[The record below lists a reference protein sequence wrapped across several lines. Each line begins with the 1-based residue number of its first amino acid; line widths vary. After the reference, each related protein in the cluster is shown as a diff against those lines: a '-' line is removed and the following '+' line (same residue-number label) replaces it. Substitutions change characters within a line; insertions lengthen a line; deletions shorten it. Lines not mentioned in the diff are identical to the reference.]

1 RVQRAVDGAA
11 VRVDRSDVRD
21 RARDRVRDGAR
32 DRAEA
37 ARDLPRRRRAV
48 HGHGGAA
55 RAGGGARPALPG
67 LDDRLRR
74 RDPARGRGGRAT
86 SSSGGRDARRKR
98 RGGRRAGRR
107 RVPAAGAG
115 RPLPA
120 PLAAAV
126 GRARPALRGRPGAG
140 KGARPR
146 PAGGPDQGHA
156 RALAVS
162 DTFFAVDVGGSSVKS
177 ALVVDGA
184 VDAVAREPIAAGLD
198 GLVAQLERLH
208 PGTPA
213 WGLCLPGQV
222 ADGRVRGAVNL
233 GLDDAPLLELLD
245 LPAPAAFANDLVA
258 ATTGEAAGGT
268 LALLQ
273 VGTGIAGRFAV
284 DGVVPPSATGL
295 AGEVGHLTFRPGG
308 LECSCGRRGCAEAYG
323 GWRGI
328 AARSEVLGHDAPFE
342 EVLEADWAEEIRA
355 DT

>member
-1 RVQRAVDGAA
+1 VSGA
-11 VRVDRSDVRD
+11 
-21 RARDRVRDGAR
+21 
-32 DRAEA
+32 
-37 ARDLPRRRRAV
+37 
-48 HGHGGAA
+48 
-55 RAGGGARPALPG
+55 
-67 LDDRLRR
+67 
-74 RDPARGRGGRAT
+74 
-86 SSSGGRDARRKR
+86 
-98 RGGRRAGRR
+98 
-107 RVPAAGAG
+107 
-115 RPLPA
+115 
-120 PLAAAV
+120 
-126 GRARPALRGRPGAG
+126 
-140 KGARPR
+140 
-146 PAGGPDQGHA
+146 
-156 RALAVS
+156 
-162 DTFFAVDVGGSSVKS
+162 FFAVDVGGSSLKS

-184 VDAVAREPIAAGLD
+184 VGAVAREPIAVGLD
-198 GLVAQLERLH
+198 GLVAQLQRLH

-233 GLDDAPLLELLD
+233 GLDDAPLVELLD

-355 DT
+355 DAVEAIGFAAAALVAAHDPGTLRLGGGVAAVWGEALLEAVRAAVRHRVLPAVGEATVVEPSRLGEAAPLLGLALLAGRRA

>member
-1 RVQRAVDGAA
+1 M
-11 VRVDRSDVRD
+11 
-21 RARDRVRDGAR
+21 
-32 DRAEA
+32 
-37 ARDLPRRRRAV
+37 
-48 HGHGGAA
+48 
-55 RAGGGARPALPG
+55 
-67 LDDRLRR
+67 
-74 RDPARGRGGRAT
+74 
-86 SSSGGRDARRKR
+86 
-98 RGGRRAGRR
+98 
-107 RVPAAGAG
+107 
-115 RPLPA
+115 
-120 PLAAAV
+120 
-126 GRARPALRGRPGAG
+126 
-140 KGARPR
+140 
-146 PAGGPDQGHA
+146 
-156 RALAVS
+156 S

-177 ALVVDGA
+177 ALVVEGA

-284 DGVVPPSATGL
+284 EGVVPPSATGL

-308 LECSCGRRGCAEAYG
+308 LECSCGRRGCVEAYG

-328 AARSEVLGHDAPFE
+328 AARCGELGHDALID

-355 DT
+355 DAVEAIGFAAAALVAAHDPGTLRLGGGVAAVWGEPLLEAVRAAVRHRVLPAVGEATVVEPTRLGEAAPLLGLALLARSGT

>member
-1 RVQRAVDGAA
+1 M
-11 VRVDRSDVRD
+11 SD
-21 RARDRVRDGAR
+21 A
-32 DRAEA
+32 
-37 ARDLPRRRRAV
+37 
-48 HGHGGAA
+48 
-55 RAGGGARPALPG
+55 
-67 LDDRLRR
+67 
-74 RDPARGRGGRAT
+74 
-86 SSSGGRDARRKR
+86 
-98 RGGRRAGRR
+98 
-107 RVPAAGAG
+107 
-115 RPLPA
+115 
-120 PLAAAV
+120 
-126 GRARPALRGRPGAG
+126 
-140 KGARPR
+140 
-146 PAGGPDQGHA
+146 
-156 RALAVS
+156 
-162 DTFFAVDVGGSSVKS
+162 FFAVDVGGSSVKS

-284 DGVVPPSATGL
+284 EGVVPPSATGL

-308 LECSCGRRGCAEAYG
+308 LECSCGRRGCVEAYG

-328 AARSEVLGHDAPFE
+328 AARCEELGHDALID

-355 DT
+355 DAVEAIGFAAAALVAAHDPGTLRLGGGVAAVWGEPLLEAVRAAVRHRVLPAVGEATVVEPTRLGEAAPLLGLALLARSGT

>member
-1 RVQRAVDGAA
+1 MSGA
-11 VRVDRSDVRD
+11 
-21 RARDRVRDGAR
+21 
-32 DRAEA
+32 
-37 ARDLPRRRRAV
+37 
-48 HGHGGAA
+48 
-55 RAGGGARPALPG
+55 
-67 LDDRLRR
+67 
-74 RDPARGRGGRAT
+74 
-86 SSSGGRDARRKR
+86 
-98 RGGRRAGRR
+98 
-107 RVPAAGAG
+107 
-115 RPLPA
+115 
-120 PLAAAV
+120 
-126 GRARPALRGRPGAG
+126 
-140 KGARPR
+140 
-146 PAGGPDQGHA
+146 
-156 RALAVS
+156 
-162 DTFFAVDVGGSSVKS
+162 FFAVDVGGSSVKS

-184 VDAVAREPIAAGLD
+184 VGAVAREPIAVGLD
-198 GLVAQLERLH
+198 GLVAQLQRLH

-233 GLDDAPLLELLD
+233 GLDDAPLVELLD

-355 DT
+355 DAVEAIGFAAAALVAAHDPGTLRLGGGVAAVWGEPLLEAVRAAVRHRVLPAVGEVTAVEPTRLGEAAPLVGLALLARSAT

>member
-1 RVQRAVDGAA
+1 M
-11 VRVDRSDVRD
+11 SD
-21 RARDRVRDGAR
+21 A
-32 DRAEA
+32 
-37 ARDLPRRRRAV
+37 
-48 HGHGGAA
+48 
-55 RAGGGARPALPG
+55 
-67 LDDRLRR
+67 
-74 RDPARGRGGRAT
+74 
-86 SSSGGRDARRKR
+86 
-98 RGGRRAGRR
+98 
-107 RVPAAGAG
+107 
-115 RPLPA
+115 
-120 PLAAAV
+120 
-126 GRARPALRGRPGAG
+126 
-140 KGARPR
+140 
-146 PAGGPDQGHA
+146 
-156 RALAVS
+156 
-162 DTFFAVDVGGSSVKS
+162 FFAVDVGGSSVKS

-284 DGVVPPSATGL
+284 EGVVPPSATGL

-308 LECSCGRRGCAEAYG
+308 LECSCGRRGCVEAYG

-328 AARSEVLGHDAPFE
+328 AARCGELGHDALID

-355 DT
+355 DAVEAIGFAAAALVAAHDPGTLRLGGGVAAVWGEPLLEAVRAAVRHRVLPAVGEATVVEPTRLGEAAPLLGLALLARSGT

>member
-1 RVQRAVDGAA
+1 
-11 VRVDRSDVRD
+11 
-21 RARDRVRDGAR
+21 
-32 DRAEA
+32 
-37 ARDLPRRRRAV
+37 
-48 HGHGGAA
+48 
-55 RAGGGARPALPG
+55 
-67 LDDRLRR
+67 
-74 RDPARGRGGRAT
+74 
-86 SSSGGRDARRKR
+86 
-98 RGGRRAGRR
+98 
-107 RVPAAGAG
+107 
-115 RPLPA
+115 
-120 PLAAAV
+120 
-126 GRARPALRGRPGAG
+126 
-140 KGARPR
+140 
-146 PAGGPDQGHA
+146 
-156 RALAVS
+156 VS
-162 DTFFAVDVGGSSVKS
+162 DAFFAVDVGGSSVKS

-284 DGVVPPSATGL
+284 EGVVPPSATGL

-308 LECSCGRRGCAEAYG
+308 LECSCGRRGCVEAYG

-328 AARSEVLGHDAPFE
+328 AARCGELGHDALID

-355 DT
+355 DAVEAIGFAAAALVAAHDPGTLRLGGGVAAVWGEPLLEAVRAAVRHRVLPAVGEATVVEPTRLGEAAPLVGLALLARSGT

>member
-1 RVQRAVDGAA
+1 M
-11 VRVDRSDVRD
+11 SD
-21 RARDRVRDGAR
+21 A
-32 DRAEA
+32 
-37 ARDLPRRRRAV
+37 
-48 HGHGGAA
+48 
-55 RAGGGARPALPG
+55 
-67 LDDRLRR
+67 
-74 RDPARGRGGRAT
+74 
-86 SSSGGRDARRKR
+86 
-98 RGGRRAGRR
+98 
-107 RVPAAGAG
+107 
-115 RPLPA
+115 
-120 PLAAAV
+120 
-126 GRARPALRGRPGAG
+126 
-140 KGARPR
+140 
-146 PAGGPDQGHA
+146 
-156 RALAVS
+156 
-162 DTFFAVDVGGSSVKS
+162 FFAVDVGGSSVKS
-177 ALVVDGA
+177 ALVVEGA

-284 DGVVPPSATGL
+284 EGVVPPSATGL

-308 LECSCGRRGCAEAYG
+308 LECSCGRRGCVEAYG

-328 AARSEVLGHDAPFE
+328 AARCGELGHDALID

-355 DT
+355 DAVEAIGFAAAALVAAHDPGTLRLGGGVAAVWGEPLLEAVRAAVRHRVLPAVGEATVVEPTRLGEAAPLLGLALLARSGT

>member
-1 RVQRAVDGAA
+1 
-11 VRVDRSDVRD
+11 
-21 RARDRVRDGAR
+21 
-32 DRAEA
+32 
-37 ARDLPRRRRAV
+37 
-48 HGHGGAA
+48 
-55 RAGGGARPALPG
+55 
-67 LDDRLRR
+67 
-74 RDPARGRGGRAT
+74 
-86 SSSGGRDARRKR
+86 
-98 RGGRRAGRR
+98 
-107 RVPAAGAG
+107 
-115 RPLPA
+115 
-120 PLAAAV
+120 
-126 GRARPALRGRPGAG
+126 
-140 KGARPR
+140 
-146 PAGGPDQGHA
+146 
-156 RALAVS
+156 VS
-162 DTFFAVDVGGSSVKS
+162 DAFFAVDVGGSSVKS
-177 ALVVDGA
+177 ALVVEGA

-284 DGVVPPSATGL
+284 EGVVPPSATGL

-308 LECSCGRRGCAEAYG
+308 LECSCGRRGCVEAYG

-328 AARSEVLGHDAPFE
+328 AARCEELGHDALID

-355 DT
+355 DAVEAIGFAAAALVAAHDPGTLRLGGGVAAVWGEPLLEAVRAAVRHRVLPAVGEATVVEPTRLGEAAPLLGLALLARSGT

>member
-1 RVQRAVDGAA
+1 M
-11 VRVDRSDVRD
+11 SD
-21 RARDRVRDGAR
+21 A
-32 DRAEA
+32 
-37 ARDLPRRRRAV
+37 
-48 HGHGGAA
+48 
-55 RAGGGARPALPG
+55 
-67 LDDRLRR
+67 
-74 RDPARGRGGRAT
+74 
-86 SSSGGRDARRKR
+86 
-98 RGGRRAGRR
+98 
-107 RVPAAGAG
+107 
-115 RPLPA
+115 
-120 PLAAAV
+120 
-126 GRARPALRGRPGAG
+126 
-140 KGARPR
+140 
-146 PAGGPDQGHA
+146 
-156 RALAVS
+156 
-162 DTFFAVDVGGSSVKS
+162 FFAVDVGGSSVKS
-177 ALVVDGA
+177 ALVVEGA

-284 DGVVPPSATGL
+284 EGVVPPSATGL

-308 LECSCGRRGCAEAYG
+308 LECSCGRRGCVEAYG

-328 AARSEVLGHDAPFE
+328 AARCGELGHDTLLD

-355 DT
+355 DAVEAIGFAAAALVAAHDPGTLRLGGGVAAVWGEPLLEAVRAAVRHRVLPAVGEATVVEPTRLGKAAPLLGLALLARSGT

>member
-1 RVQRAVDGAA
+1 
-11 VRVDRSDVRD
+11 
-21 RARDRVRDGAR
+21 
-32 DRAEA
+32 
-37 ARDLPRRRRAV
+37 
-48 HGHGGAA
+48 
-55 RAGGGARPALPG
+55 
-67 LDDRLRR
+67 
-74 RDPARGRGGRAT
+74 
-86 SSSGGRDARRKR
+86 
-98 RGGRRAGRR
+98 
-107 RVPAAGAG
+107 
-115 RPLPA
+115 
-120 PLAAAV
+120 
-126 GRARPALRGRPGAG
+126 
-140 KGARPR
+140 
-146 PAGGPDQGHA
+146 
-156 RALAVS
+156 VS
-162 DTFFAVDVGGSSVKS
+162 DAFFAVDVGGSSVKS

-284 DGVVPPSATGL
+284 EGVVPPSATGL

-308 LECSCGRRGCAEAYG
+308 LECSCGRRGCVEAYG

-328 AARSEVLGHDAPFE
+328 AARCEELGHDALID

-355 DT
+355 DAVEAIGFAAAALVAAHDPGTLRLGGGVAAVWGEPLLEAVRAAVRHRVLPAVGEATVVEPTRLGEAAPLLGLALLARSGT